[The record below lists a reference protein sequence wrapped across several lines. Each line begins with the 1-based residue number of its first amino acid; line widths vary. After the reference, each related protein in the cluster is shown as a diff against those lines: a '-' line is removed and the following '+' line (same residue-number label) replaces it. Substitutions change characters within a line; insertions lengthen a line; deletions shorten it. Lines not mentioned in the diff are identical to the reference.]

1 MEQTFNNGE
10 KSKMVKYENII
21 GENNLIF
28 LDYVLDENGLVD
40 LFIQNDWDVN
50 ELPYGLIGD
59 LDLMF
64 LKNPYTTYNG
74 VSLDNLKPNDKKSL
88 TNDCIFVYEQ
98 LAKYFTKLH
107 ENGKS
112 NDEIIEIVKNID
124 KSKFNIEIEHR
135 LKQCTINEKM
145 NEMKNDFTK

>member
-1 MEQTFNNGE
+1 
-10 KSKMVKYENII
+10 MVKYEKII
-21 GENNLIF
+21 GENNLNF

-74 VSLDNLKPNDKKSL
+74 VSLNNLKTNDKISL
-88 TNDCIFVYEQ
+88 TNDCIMVYET

-135 LKQCTINEKM
+135 LKQCTIDEKM
-145 NEMKNDFTK
+145 NEIENDFTK